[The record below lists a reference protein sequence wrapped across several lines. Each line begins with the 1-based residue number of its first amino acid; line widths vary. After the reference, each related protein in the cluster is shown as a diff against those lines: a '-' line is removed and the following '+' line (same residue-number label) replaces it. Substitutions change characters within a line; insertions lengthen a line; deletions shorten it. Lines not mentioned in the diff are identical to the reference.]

1 MTVDSPGWKTWADWE
16 VGEEG
21 SGCVAVM
28 NAKGKKNCMITWHY
42 VTIPF
47 VYFLQFY
54 MIIY

>member
-1 MTVDSPGWKTWADWE
+1 MIVDSPGWKTWADWE

-21 SGCVAVM
+21 TGCVAVM

-54 MIIY
+54 MIVY